1 MNILL
6 TGATGYIGS
15 YMVDYL
21 SKDMSNTII
30 PLYRQLPDYFKNWKS
45 KFEVV
50 ECDVTQLEDLTE
62 KMPEKIDVVIHLAAS
77 NNVDT
82 EQMPE
87 KALIV
92 NGIGTRNML
101 EVAREKGCKLFTYFS
116 VLQVY
121 GRYGKEAEGTITVDS
136 PVVCV
141 DDYALTHYVAEVYCR
156 MYALRYNLNVD
167 VVRVSNV
174 FGCPIHPKI
183 DRWSLVPGNLCLSAY
198 KDSEVRLKSSG
209 RQTRDFVSLQYVS
222 KFVEL
227 LMKETT
233 SGFNVYNLT
242 SENTFSI
249 LEVAKMV
256 QSCAESLLKR
266 EVPLVCET
274 KYPLKSNQFLAK
286 NNLLG
291 ALKREEV
298 QRELSSEIEKTLKML
313 MEAE

>member
-6 TGATGYIGS
+6 TGAIGYIGS

-21 SKDMSNTII
+21 SKNTSNTII
-30 PLYRQLPDYFKNWKS
+30 PLCRKLPDYFRKWKS

-50 ECDVTQLEDLTE
+50 ECDVTQLEDLV
-62 KMPEKIDVVIHLAAS
+62 KRVPEKIDVIIHLAAS

-82 EQMPE
+82 EHMPE
-87 KALIV
+87 KGLIV

-101 EVAREKGCKLFTYFS
+101 EIARERGCILFIYFS
-116 VLQVY
+116 VVQVY
-121 GRYGKEAEGTITVDS
+121 GRYGKEVEGTITVNS

-141 DDYALTHYVAEVYCR
+141 DDYALTHYVAEEYCR
-156 MYALRYNLNVD
+156 MYAFRYSLNIG

-198 KDSEVRLKSSG
+198 KDSEIRLKSSG

-222 KFVEL
+222 KFVEH
-227 LMKETT
+227 LMKEATN
-233 SGFNVYNLT
+233 GFNVYNLT
-242 SENTFSI
+242 SENIFSV

-266 EVPLVCET
+266 EVRLICET

-298 QRELSSEIEKTLKML
+298 QRELLSEIEETLTML
-313 MEAE
+313 MRAR